1 MKSLPWSTRHLR
13 VSILG
18 MLEGVL
24 KGRCREGRIEGPG
37 VSILGMLEGVLKVS
51 PETGKP
57 CRMTCFNPWYV
68 GGGVKSLPGQ
78 VAGVSGSKFQSLV
91 CWRGC

>member
-1 MKSLPWSTRHLR
+1 MLEGVLKGARGINAARIVH

-24 KGRCREGRIEGPG
+24 KDELDLRKKISQP
-37 VSILGMLEGVLKVS
+37 
-51 PETGKP
+51 
-57 CRMTCFNPWYV
+57 CFNPWYV
-68 GGGVKSLPGQ
+68 GGGVKRGISSLLFFSVPL
-78 VAGVSGSKFQSLV
+78 FQSLV

>member
-1 MKSLPWSTRHLR
+1 MLEGVLKVSDMVMFSGCCR

-24 KGRCREGRIEGPG
+24 KGVVTG
-37 VSILGMLEGVLKVS
+37 L
-51 PETGKP
+51 PEEL
-57 CRMTCFNPWYV
+57 
-68 GGGVKSLPGQ
+68 VKQ
-78 VAGVSGSKFQSLV
+78 FQSLV

>member
-1 MKSLPWSTRHLR
+1 MLEGVLKGCMSIRRFRGER

-24 KGRCREGRIEGPG
+24 KATPNCGPAAYFP
-37 VSILGMLEGVLKVS
+37 VSILGMLEGVLKAPDS
-51 PETGKP
+51 PNVGSTG
-57 CRMTCFNPWYV
+57 
-68 GGGVKSLPGQ
+68 S
-78 VAGVSGSKFQSLV
+78 SFQSLV